1 MTYIFAAGGSL
12 QAAAAQ
18 KECEIVS
25 LLVFRLKTI
34 VLCFGCTK
42 FSPYCTVGFAV
53 AKRRV
58 CLNTYSPTH
67 PQATTIAGRCGY
79 SRSSSC
85 SYRLRG

>member
-25 LLVFRLKTI
+25 LLVFRLKPF

-42 FSPYCTVGFAV
+42 FSLDSIVGF
-53 AKRRV
+53 
-58 CLNTYSPTH
+58 
-67 PQATTIAGRCGY
+67 
-79 SRSSSC
+79 
-85 SYRLRG
+85 RGC